1 MAVITGSS
9 SAVVDAPIGE
19 CWAVVED
26 VPSAPEWQNGL
37 VQMDVIERDEQ
48 GRALVCDAVSDA
60 KLRKVHTRVRFTYEQ
75 PTRLSWSMIEGELDS
90 LEGSWELED
99 IGGGRTN
106 VTYALAVDP
115 GPVGALVRGPIER
128 VARSMLVN
136 GRAKELGKR
145 VSAENRQ

>member
-1 MAVITGSS
+1 MSVITGSS
-9 SAVVDAPIGE
+9 STVLDAPIDR

-37 VQMDVIERDEQ
+37 VKMDVIERDDQ
-48 GRALVCDAVSDA
+48 GRALVCDTVSDA
-60 KLRKVHTRVRFTYEQ
+60 KLRKVQTRVRFTYEA
-75 PTRLSWSMIEGELDS
+75 PTRLKWSMVEGELDS

-99 IGGGRTN
+99 LGGGRTQ

-128 VARSMLVN
+128 VARSILVN

-145 VSAENRQ
+145 VSAQ

>member
-9 SAVVDAPIGE
+9 SAVVDAPIEE

-37 VQMDVIERDEQ
+37 IQMDVIERDEQ
-48 GRALVCDAVSDA
+48 GRALVWDALSA
-60 KLRKVHTRVRFTYEQ
+60 AQLRKVHTRVRFTYEQ
-75 PTRLSWSMIEGELDS
+75 PTRLSWSMVEGELDS

-106 VTYALAVDP
+106 WTNWLA
-115 GPVGALVRGPIER
+115 
-128 VARSMLVN
+128 
-136 GRAKELGKR
+136 
-145 VSAENRQ
+145 

>member
-9 SAVVDAPIGE
+9 SAKVDAPIE
-19 CWAVVED
+19 RCWAIVED

-37 VQMDVIERDEQ
+37 IQMDVIERDEQ

-60 KLRKVHTRVRFTYEQ
+60 KLRKVQTRVRFTYEE
-75 PTRLSWSMIEGELDS
+75 PTRLSWSMVEGELDS
-90 LEGSWELED
+90 MEGSWQLED
-99 IGGGRTN
+99 LGGGRTH

-128 VARSMLVN
+128 IARSILVS

-145 VSAENRQ
+145 VSAQ